1 MGPRLNFARYER
13 RNQLRFL
20 PSPTKTSVRPHV
32 GHRVVSPLCS
42 LWRGASPADLPVQL
56 PTKFDLVVNLKT
68 ARALGLAVPQTLIA
82 EADELIE

>member
-1 MGPRLNFARYER
+1 MSATELFR
-13 RNQLRFL
+13 R
-20 PSPTKTSVRPHV
+20 SAAYGAAHRP
-32 GHRVVSPLCS
+32 PIC
-42 LWRGASPADLPVQL
+42 QCM